1 MNASTVT
8 CCFVASA
15 FSVALSLSGCA
26 NLTVTKVSADNDATT
41 KGVRYY
47 LPKPYLQVTPQP
59 DGTISVDVIFLPDK
73 QREYAIDTSSH
84 FSSYT
89 FQIARDEKGLLT
101 SLEYKASTTAVGQQ
115 LASSGGAY
123 AAQSYNIKA
132 AGLVAVQAQVNSAQT
147 SLDTART
154 SEASAEA
161 ALASDQAHGASAAT
175 ITSDYAA
182 VAQAKAKV
190 QVAEQAL
197 QRAQTASQAVSTS
210 VAASTPTT
218 TTAPTM
224 GNAFGQQ
231 TWNPPTIYNL
241 PDKYPP
247 VLFAIND
254 SGSAVSLTA
263 ITSEIPETTMASVD
277 ELQKDVDA
285 AAQRT
290 FETTTTAIGPP
301 TVFPSQQDVPV
312 SSKQAVFYFDR
323 PVNSPLTIGSIVV
336 TDATPQ
342 VATSVTPKSAADGKS
357 VSVDVTGLSPGKYIV
372 VLKFSFKADS
382 SGHVMAGTQ
391 QAKFTVTP

>member
-175 ITSDYAA
+175 ITSVRNNYDRDRSPNSLSFAA
-182 VAQAKAKV
+182 RRSRQLEAGRLLLRSASEFATNHRKHCSDRRDSPSRHVRDAKKRRGRKIGKRRRYWALTRQIHRGLKV
-190 QVAEQAL
+190 FL
-197 QRAQTASQAVSTS
+197 Q
-210 VAASTPTT
+210 
-218 TTAPTM
+218 
-224 GNAFGQQ
+224 GG
-231 TWNPPTIYNL
+231 
-241 PDKYPP
+241 
-247 VLFAIND
+247 
-254 SGSAVSLTA
+254 
-263 ITSEIPETTMASVD
+263 
-277 ELQKDVDA
+277 
-285 AAQRT
+285 
-290 FETTTTAIGPP
+290 
-301 TVFPSQQDVPV
+301 
-312 SSKQAVFYFDR
+312 
-323 PVNSPLTIGSIVV
+323 
-336 TDATPQ
+336 
-342 VATSVTPKSAADGKS
+342 
-357 VSVDVTGLSPGKYIV
+357 
-372 VLKFSFKADS
+372 
-382 SGHVMAGTQ
+382 
-391 QAKFTVTP
+391 